1 MTSIVDKPVEEKPVE
16 FSKFYRILNAAKE
29 GEEGQSEELESILKE
44 YETSENSESP
54 LHQLGEIFLYV
65 GLMELYKYSGTKDIQ
80 AIGLL
85 DKESWDNLAEQNKA
99 DLPPLLANT
108 MIRYSQSNKLSKK
121 ISAKWGI
128 AKRKVDNNIMQM
140 ARYITE
146 GIIDSLE

>member
-1 MTSIVDKPVEEKPVE
+1 MDKPVE

-29 GEEGQSEELESILKE
+29 GEEGKNEELESILKQ
-44 YETSENSESP
+44 YETAEESESP

-65 GLMELYKYSGTKDIQ
+65 GLTELFKYSGTKDMQ

-85 DKESWDNLAEQNKA
+85 DKESWDQLAEQNKA

-108 MIRYSQSNKLSKK
+108 MIRYSQNNKLAKK
-121 ISAKWGI
+121 ISTKWGVQ
-128 AKRKVDNNIMQM
+128 KRKIDNNIMQM

-146 GIIDSLE
+146 GIIDALE

>member
-1 MTSIVDKPVEEKPVE
+1 VEKPVE
-16 FSKFYRILNAAKE
+16 FSKFYRVLNAAKE
-29 GEEGQSEELESILKE
+29 GEEGKSDELESILKQ
-44 YETSENSESP
+44 YEVSEESTSP

-65 GLMELYKYSGTKDIQ
+65 GIMELYKYSGTKDMQ

-85 DKESWDNLAEQNKA
+85 DTESWDKLAEENKA

-121 ISAKWGI
+121 ISTKWGTS
-128 AKRKVDNNIMQM
+128 KREIDNNIMQM

-146 GIIDSLE
+146 GIIDALE